1 MARGKVF
8 SWIKEFYPQ
17 YIGIKRYPADQ
28 CVFVKTAA
36 DEWGILGNFGRAAV
50 VVNGVEFSN
59 TEKLFQCM
67 KFTYAPVIQEIY
79 AQNNMS
85 IKMKARKK
93 EYEQYVREDWK
104 KIFLDALKFVLVTK
118 IAKYSPLICCRL
130 DQCTLIGWIALY
142 AYVLWII
149 LFYPRKNFTS
159 CHILYVLSVNKYVLF
174 ALEFYLYLLHLNDLH
189 ISRIKH
195 SNILQ
200 TVRFGLCLRPHII

>member
-28 CVFVKTAA
+28 CVLVKTAA

-104 KIFLDALKFVLVTK
+104 KIFLDALKYVLVTK
-118 IAKYSPLICCRL
+118 YEQSEAFRAELERSKGLYIVEDETGRPGCKKSADAYGAVLVGDEMVGPNLLGQFLMELRDTGKL
-130 DQCTLIGWIALY
+130 DSTLPADALY
-142 AYVLWII
+142 FI
-149 LFYPRKNFTS
+149 
-159 CHILYVLSVNKYVLF
+159 
-174 ALEFYLYLLHLNDLH
+174 EYL
-189 ISRIKH
+189 K
-195 SNILQ
+195 
-200 TVRFGLCLRPHII
+200 

>member
-8 SWIKEFYPQ
+8 SWIKEYYPQ

-28 CVFVKTAA
+28 CALVKTAA
-36 DEWGILGNFGRAAV
+36 EQWGILGNFGRAAV

-93 EYEQYVREDWK
+93 EYEQYVRKDWPK
-104 KIFLDALKFVLVTK
+104 YFLDALKFVLVTK
-118 IAKYSPLICCRL
+118 YEQSEVFRAELERSKGLYIVEDETGRPGCKKSADAYGAVLVGDEMVGPSLLGQFLMELRDTGKL
-130 DQCTLIGWIALY
+130 DYTLPADALDF
-142 AYVLWII
+142 I
-149 LFYPRKNFTS
+149 
-159 CHILYVLSVNKYVLF
+159 
-174 ALEFYLYLLHLNDLH
+174 EYL
-189 ISRIKH
+189 K
-195 SNILQ
+195 
-200 TVRFGLCLRPHII
+200 

>member
-28 CVFVKTAA
+28 CVLVKTAA

-85 IKMKARKK
+85 IKMKAKKK

-104 KIFLDALKFVLVTK
+104 KIFLDALKYVLVTK
-118 IAKYSPLICCRL
+118 YEQSETFRAELERSKGLYIVEDETGRPGCKKSADAYGAIRVGDEMVGPNLLGQFLMELRDTGKL
-130 DQCTLIGWIALY
+130 DYTLPTDALDFIEQLK
-142 AYVLWII
+142 V
-149 LFYPRKNFTS
+149 T
-159 CHILYVLSVNKYVLF
+159 
-174 ALEFYLYLLHLNDLH
+174 
-189 ISRIKH
+189 
-195 SNILQ
+195 
-200 TVRFGLCLRPHII
+200 

>member
-8 SWIKEFYPQ
+8 SWIKEYYPQ

-28 CVFVKTAA
+28 CALVKTAA

-79 AQNNMS
+79 AQNNMG

-104 KIFLDALKFVLVTK
+104 KIFLDALKYVLVTK
-118 IAKYSPLICCRL
+118 YEQSEAFRDELERSKGLYIVEDETGRPGCKKSADAYGAVLVGDDMVGPNLLGQFLMELRDTGKL
-130 DQCTLIGWIALY
+130 DYTLPADALDF
-142 AYVLWII
+142 I
-149 LFYPRKNFTS
+149 
-159 CHILYVLSVNKYVLF
+159 
-174 ALEFYLYLLHLNDLH
+174 EYL
-189 ISRIKH
+189 K
-195 SNILQ
+195 
-200 TVRFGLCLRPHII
+200 

>member
-8 SWIKEFYPQ
+8 SWIKEYYPQ

-28 CVFVKTAA
+28 CVLVKTAA

-93 EYEQYVREDWK
+93 EYEQYVREDWP

-118 IAKYSPLICCRL
+118 YEQSEDFRNELERSIGLYIVEDETGRRKEADAYGAVLVGDEMVGPSLLGQFLMELRDTGKL
-130 DQCTLIGWIALY
+130 DYTLPADALDF
-142 AYVLWII
+142 I
-149 LFYPRKNFTS
+149 
-159 CHILYVLSVNKYVLF
+159 
-174 ALEFYLYLLHLNDLH
+174 EHL
-189 ISRIKH
+189 K
-195 SNILQ
+195 
-200 TVRFGLCLRPHII
+200 

>member
-28 CVFVKTAA
+28 CVLVKTAA

-104 KIFLDALKFVLVTK
+104 KIFLDALKYVLVTK
-118 IAKYSPLICCRL
+118 YEQSEAFRDELERSKGLYIVEDETGRPGCKKSADAYGAVLVGDDMVGPNLLGQFLMELRDTGKL
-130 DQCTLIGWIALY
+130 DYTLPADALDF
-142 AYVLWII
+142 I
-149 LFYPRKNFTS
+149 
-159 CHILYVLSVNKYVLF
+159 
-174 ALEFYLYLLHLNDLH
+174 EYL
-189 ISRIKH
+189 K
-195 SNILQ
+195 
-200 TVRFGLCLRPHII
+200 

>member
-28 CVFVKTAA
+28 CALVKTAA

-85 IKMKARKK
+85 IKMKAKKK

-104 KIFLDALKFVLVTK
+104 KFFLDALKFVLVTK
-118 IAKYSPLICCRL
+118 YEQSEAFRAELERSKGLYIVEDETGRPGCKKSADAYGAVLVGDEMVGPNLLGQFLMELRDTGKL
-130 DQCTLIGWIALY
+130 DYAMPADALDF
-142 AYVLWII
+142 I
-149 LFYPRKNFTS
+149 
-159 CHILYVLSVNKYVLF
+159 
-174 ALEFYLYLLHLNDLH
+174 EYL
-189 ISRIKH
+189 KV
-195 SNILQ
+195 
-200 TVRFGLCLRPHII
+200 T

>member
-17 YIGIKRYPADQ
+17 YIGIKRYPANQ
-28 CVFVKTAA
+28 CALVKTAA

-104 KIFLDALKFVLVTK
+104 KFFLDALKFVLVTK
-118 IAKYSPLICCRL
+118 YEQSEAFRAELERSKGLYIVEDETGRPGCKKSADAYGAVLVGNEMVGPNLLGQFLMELRDTGKL
-130 DQCTLIGWIALY
+130 DYTLPADALDF
-142 AYVLWII
+142 I
-149 LFYPRKNFTS
+149 
-159 CHILYVLSVNKYVLF
+159 
-174 ALEFYLYLLHLNDLH
+174 EHL
-189 ISRIKH
+189 
-195 SNILQ
+195 
-200 TVRFGLCLRPHII
+200 